1 MASTTSRF
9 TNGVEALW
17 DGGNGGD
24 VKERTSNALI
34 TVGLYCLGDSDP
46 LAASSKQCSERFGK
60 NISEDMMYNTGSTFS
75 SRKMMLLNVN

>member
-1 MASTTSRF
+1 V
-9 TNGVEALW
+9 GALW
-17 DGGNGGD
+17 EGGNGGD

-34 TVGLYCLGDSDP
+34 TVGLYCWGDSDP